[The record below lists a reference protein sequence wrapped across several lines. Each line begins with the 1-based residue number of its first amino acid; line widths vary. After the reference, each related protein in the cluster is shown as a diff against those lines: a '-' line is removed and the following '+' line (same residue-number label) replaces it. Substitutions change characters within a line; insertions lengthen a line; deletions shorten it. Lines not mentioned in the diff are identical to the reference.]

1 MTDRGILLGIDV
13 GTTGTKVVAV
23 ESHGLQTVAQAERE
37 YPSRL
42 TDDGG
47 HEQDP
52 VVWWRA
58 VTSCTTEVMARLA
71 GRPVAAVGLSGQMH
85 SLLLLDEKGDP
96 VRLAM
101 TWADRRAGSATKEL
115 AVDPRFRARTGN
127 DVTDAFTAPKLAW
140 LASEHPELLARARRL
155 VLAKDYVRLRL
166 TGGWGTDVTD
176 AMGTLLYDVHA
187 RRWDPALFAACGAS
201 ADLAPPVSRSTD
213 VIGTVLA
220 RAARQT
226 SIPEG
231 TPVVAGAG
239 DVSAVTVG
247 TGVVDRSGVCLNAGT
262 AAQAMGIVPDPE
274 PGDGFVFGSAVGDGF
289 VRMSSVY
296 AAGASIRWA
305 GRRLVGSAGPSGRDG
320 PDGAAGHLPAAL
332 LDEVPPGSRGLVY
345 LPFMFGA
352 TLPRKNDAVRASF
365 VGLREACGVPE
376 MVRAVVEGVAFA
388 CADAARAV
396 VDQLANTGELRVV
409 GGVANSAVWRQ
420 ALAASVGMPVVW
432 LPDGGSPLGAAILA
446 GLGTG
451 TASVDGIAAVLGGSR
466 RPEHVEEA
474 DATAYRS
481 AYKRY
486 REVCA
491 QLV

>member
-1 MTDRGILLGIDV
+1 MTEREILLGIDV

-23 ESHGLQTVAQAERE
+23 DVHGLRTVAQAERE
-37 YPSRL
+37 YPSTL

-52 VVWWRA
+52 LAWWDA
-58 VTSCTTEVMARLA
+58 VTSCTTEVMSRLT

-85 SLLLLDEKGDP
+85 SLLLLDGRGDP
-96 VRLAM
+96 VRGAM
-101 TWADRRAGSATKEL
+101 TWADRRAGAATAEL
-115 AVDPRFRARTGN
+115 AADPRFRFRTGN

-140 LASEHPELLARARRL
+140 LAREHPELLARARRL

-166 TGGWGTDVTD
+166 TGDWGTDVTD
-176 AMGTLLYDVHA
+176 AMGTLLYDVRA
-187 RRWDPALFAACGAS
+187 GRWDAELFAACGAD
-201 ADLAPPVSRSTD
+201 AGLAPPVNRSTE

-247 TGVVDRSGVCLNAGT
+247 TGVVDPSGICLNAGT
-262 AAQAMGIVPDPE
+262 AAQAMGLVPDPE
-274 PGDGFVFGSAVGDGF
+274 PRDGFVFGAAVGDGF

-305 GRRLVGSAGPSGRDG
+305 GRRLAGPAGPAGRDG
-320 PDGAAGHLPAAL
+320 PDGAGGHVPDAW
-332 LDEVPPGSRGLVY
+332 LDEVPPGSRGLIY

-365 VGLREACGVPE
+365 VGLREACGAPE

-396 VDQLANTGELRVV
+396 AEQCGEAGELRVV

-420 ALAASVGMPVVW
+420 ALAAAVGMPVVW
-432 LPDGGSPLGAAILA
+432 LPDGGSPVGAAILA

-451 TASVDGIAAVLGGSR
+451 TASVDGIAAVLGGASR
-466 RPEHVEEA
+466 AEHVEESA
-474 DATAYRS
+474 ATAYRS
-481 AYKRY
+481 AYERY
-486 REVCA
+486 REACA
-491 QLV
+491 RLV